1 MHRFFSNRR
10 LVIIA
15 LGIIT
20 CLGLLTL
27 SATIRNRRNTPPII
41 QQFGNDVAGFADRVV
56 SVPVGGVGAG
66 VNSISQ
72 LLSTYDEN
80 QKLKQQVDQ
89 MAQDKV
95 RLQTTE
101 NENKELRKE
110 AKLNSSLL
118 DYQTISASVIA
129 RTPSAWQ
136 NQLVIGKGKTSGI
149 KKNMPVLAG
158 KGLIGRVVE
167 VNQTNSKVELMSDD
181 TDTANR
187 FAIQVTNNQ
196 GQTVNGIVTGYD
208 KDKNLLE
215 MGQITTKVAL
225 KKGDKV
231 ATSGLGGITPKG
243 LFVGTVASTSSDDY
257 GLANKVYI
265 KPAGNLGTVNIVTV
279 AAKEQ

>member
-15 LGIIT
+15 VGIIT

-27 SATIRNRRNTPPII
+27 SVTVRNRRNTPPII

-101 NENKELRKE
+101 NENKELRSE
-110 AKLNSSLL
+110 AKLNNSLI
-118 DYQTISASVIA
+118 DYQPITAGVIA

-158 KGLIGRVVE
+158 KGLIGRVIE
-167 VNQTNSKVELMSDD
+167 VNQTNSKVELISDD

-187 FAIQVTNNQ
+187 FAIQVTNA
-196 GQTVNGIVTGYD
+196 GGETVNGIVTGYD

-215 MGQITTKVAL
+215 MGQITTKVAI

-231 ATSGLGGITPKG
+231 TTSGLGGVTPKG
-243 LFVGTVASTSSDDY
+243 LFVGTIVSTSSDDY

-265 KPAGNLGTVNIVTV
+265 KPAGNLGTVNVVTV
-279 AAKEQ
+279 AAKQ

>member
-15 LGIIT
+15 VGIIT

-27 SATIRNRRNTPPII
+27 SVTVRNRRNTPPII

-101 NENKELRKE
+101 NENKELRSE
-110 AKLNSSLL
+110 AKLNNSLI
-118 DYQTISASVIA
+118 DYQPITAGVIA

-158 KGLIGRVVE
+158 KGLIGRVIE
-167 VNQTNSKVELMSDD
+167 VNQTNSTVELISDD

-187 FAIQVTNNQ
+187 FAIQVTNA
-196 GQTVNGIVTGYD
+196 GGETVNGIVTGYD

-215 MGQITTKVAL
+215 MGQITTKVAI

-231 ATSGLGGITPKG
+231 TTSGLGGVTPKG
-243 LFVGTVASTSSDDY
+243 LFVGTIVSTSSDDY

-265 KPAGNLGTVNIVTV
+265 KPAGNLGTVNVVTV
-279 AAKEQ
+279 AAKQ

>member
-15 LGIIT
+15 VGIIT

-27 SATIRNRRNTPPII
+27 SVTVRNRRNTPPII

-101 NENKELRKE
+101 NENKELRSE
-110 AKLNSSLL
+110 AKLNNSLI
-118 DYQTISASVIA
+118 DYQPITAGVIA

-158 KGLIGRVVE
+158 KGLIGRVIE
-167 VNQTNSKVELMSDD
+167 VNQTNSKVELISDD

-187 FAIQVTNNQ
+187 FAIQVTNA
-196 GQTVNGIVTGYD
+196 GGETVNGIVTGYD

-215 MGQITTKVAL
+215 MGQITTKVAI

-231 ATSGLGGITPKG
+231 TTSGLGGITPKG
-243 LFVGTVASTSSDDY
+243 LFVGTIVSTSSDDY

-265 KPAGNLGTVNIVTV
+265 KPAGNLGTVNVVTI
-279 AAKEQ
+279 AAKQ

>member
-15 LGIIT
+15 VGIIT

-27 SATIRNRRNTPPII
+27 SVTVRNRRNTPPII
-41 QQFGNDVAGFADRVV
+41 QQFGNDVAGFADRLV
-56 SVPVGGVGAG
+56 SVPVGGVSAG

-101 NENKELRKE
+101 NENKELRSE
-110 AKLNSSLL
+110 AKLNNSLI
-118 DYQTISASVIA
+118 DYQPITAGVIA

-158 KGLIGRVVE
+158 KGLIGRVIE
-167 VNQTNSKVELMSDD
+167 VNQTNSKVELISDD

-187 FAIQVTNNQ
+187 FAIQVTNAA
-196 GQTVNGIVTGYD
+196 GETVNGIVTGYD

-215 MGQITTKVAL
+215 MGQITTKVAI

-231 ATSGLGGITPKG
+231 TTSGLGGITPKG
-243 LFVGTVASTSSDDY
+243 LFVGTIVSTSSDDY

-265 KPAGNLGTVNIVTV
+265 KPAGNLGTVNVVTV
-279 AAKEQ
+279 AAKQ

>member
-15 LGIIT
+15 VGIIT

-27 SATIRNRRNTPPII
+27 SVTVRNRRNTPPII

-101 NENKELRKE
+101 NENKELRSE
-110 AKLNSSLL
+110 AKLNNSLI
-118 DYQTISASVIA
+118 DYQPITAGVIA

-158 KGLIGRVVE
+158 KGLIGRVIE
-167 VNQTNSKVELMSDD
+167 VNQTNSKVELISDD

-187 FAIQVTNNQ
+187 FAIQVTNA
-196 GQTVNGIVTGYD
+196 GGETVNGIVTGYD

-215 MGQITTKVAL
+215 MGQITTKVAI

-231 ATSGLGGITPKG
+231 TTSGLGGITPKG
-243 LFVGTVASTSSDDY
+243 LFVGTIVSTSSDDY

-265 KPAGNLGTVNIVTV
+265 KPAGNLGTVNVVTV
-279 AAKEQ
+279 AAKQ

>member
-1 MHRFFSNRR
+1 M
-10 LVIIA
+10 
-15 LGIIT
+15 
-20 CLGLLTL
+20 TL
-27 SATIRNRRNTPPII
+27 SVTVRNRRNTPPII

-101 NENKELRKE
+101 NENKELRSE
-110 AKLNSSLL
+110 AKLNNSLI
-118 DYQTISASVIA
+118 DYQPITAGVIA

-158 KGLIGRVVE
+158 KGLIGRVIE
-167 VNQTNSKVELMSDD
+167 VNQTNSKVELISDD

-187 FAIQVTNNQ
+187 FAIQVTNA
-196 GQTVNGIVTGYD
+196 GGETVNGIVTGYD

-215 MGQITTKVAL
+215 MGQITTKVAI

-231 ATSGLGGITPKG
+231 TTSGLGGITPKG
-243 LFVGTVASTSSDDY
+243 LFVGTIVSTSSDDY

-265 KPAGNLGTVNIVTV
+265 KPAGNLGTVNVVTV
-279 AAKEQ
+279 AAKQ

>member
-15 LGIIT
+15 VGLIT

-27 SATIRNRRNTPPII
+27 SVTVRNRRNTPPII

-101 NENKELRKE
+101 NENKELRSE
-110 AKLNSSLL
+110 AKLNNSLI
-118 DYQTISASVIA
+118 DYQPITAGVIA

-158 KGLIGRVVE
+158 KGLIGRVIE
-167 VNQTNSKVELMSDD
+167 VNQTNSKVELISDD

-187 FAIQVTNNQ
+187 FAIQVTNA
-196 GQTVNGIVTGYD
+196 GGETVNGIVTGYD

-215 MGQITTKVAL
+215 MGQITTKVAI

-231 ATSGLGGITPKG
+231 TTSGLGGVTPKG
-243 LFVGTVASTSSDDY
+243 LFVGTIVSTSSDDY

-265 KPAGNLGTVNIVTV
+265 KPAGNLGTVNVVTV
-279 AAKEQ
+279 AAKQ